1 MQTPCQPAQQ
11 QTEVV
16 AGGGEDGVGA
26 VAVAALQIVAIQTVL
41 GLEMADDPRRRLC
54 GGGVLRTPA
63 SLDISAYA
71 PT

>member
-41 GLEMADDPRRRLC
+41 GLEMADDPRQRLC
-54 GGGVLRTPA
+54 GGGSCALQPP
-63 SLDISAYA
+63 LI
-71 PT
+71 